1 MSSEMMAWA
10 FWQRPKSAGG
20 KLLLISLSDGHLIYD
35 KNNREASCPVA
46 TLCDFCCLPS
56 PDEGDGRSTGE
67 LWKML
72 RELDQQGYIEFDE
85 HASDGDNV
93 VVRFPITAGEIRE
106 LIRRQGRPPR

>member
-56 PDEGDGRSTGE
+56 PSSSTSVNARIC
-67 LWKML
+67 L
-72 RELDQQGYIEFDE
+72 F
-85 HASDGDNV
+85 
-93 VVRFPITAGEIRE
+93 IR
-106 LIRRQGRPPR
+106 LHPYLS